1 MLSKRVSK
9 INIQT
14 RLRVDEEAWPP
25 EQPKTF
31 TPLVLIQHRGHRN
44 FKQSTAMTTF
54 VEQGH
59 IDKVVIRS
67 NSVPKHL
74 HLDSHKSLQEVFN
87 TSKVTKEVMEI
98 LAPLETNN
106 DPQFILIEGA
116 PGIGKSLLL
125 KEIAYRW
132 GTKEILQ
139 KFKLVLLISLRD
151 PHIQQISLV
160 NDILHSFCKRDRR
173 ATKIASA
180 CSDYLLEDNGE
191 NLAFLF
197 DGYDEYPE
205 VLQKDSLIADIL
217 NRKEL
222 PCCSFVVSSHP
233 HASVKLREQA
243 TVKVDILGFT
253 ETEREQYIKES
264 MKDQPQKVDELT
276 RYLQGH

>member
-1 MLSKRVSK
+1 M
-9 INIQT
+9 
-14 RLRVDEEAWPP
+14 
-25 EQPKTF
+25 
-31 TPLVLIQHRGHRN
+31 
-44 FKQSTAMTTF
+44 
-54 VEQGH
+54 
-59 IDKVVIRS
+59 
-67 NSVPKHL
+67 
-74 HLDSHKSLQEVFN
+74 
-87 TSKVTKEVMEI
+87 
-98 LAPLETNN
+98 
-106 DPQFILIEGA
+106 
-116 PGIGKSLLL
+116 
-125 KEIAYRW
+125 
-132 GTKEILQ
+132 
-139 KFKLVLLISLRD
+139 RD

-180 CSDYLLEDNGE
+180 CSDYLLENNGE

-253 ETEREQYIKES
+253 ETERYNDAIWFR
-264 MKDQPQKVDELT
+264 M
-276 RYLQGH
+276 LQRLQITSGFDSGVVHKAYHSQRNFKKLYCS